1 MKYDEIWWNMYTRDG
16 MKILFQLGAEVGHIM
31 SCNMYIHR
39 TRHTKHMIPT
49 PFQSYDYETYSQ
61 MQEATPTLGVTLQMS
76 KKRDLHEKI
85 LKSNGC
91 TMEPLNRCCWF
102 LRFQLASS
110 ALSNPRSANLPE
122 GYTLVGWKTRIRHGF
137 LRILSYQWKAPSSW
151 HSSWRLLSHSGFWWP
166 PSSPVAECV
175 DG

>member
-1 MKYDEIWWNMYTRDG
+1 MKYDEICIQG
-16 MKILFQLGAEVGHIM
+16 MVWESSFNLGLKLATSCHVTCISIVPGTQNTWFQHLSKVMITK
-31 SCNMYIHR
+31 R
-39 TRHTKHMIPT
+39 TAKCRKQHLLWESRYKCQRKEIYM
-49 PFQSYDYETYSQ
+49 
-61 MQEATPTLGVTLQMS
+61 
-76 KKRDLHEKI
+76 EKI

-91 TMEPLNRCCWF
+91 MMEPLNRCCWF